1 MLEYLRLVRFSHTL
15 FALPFALLGALMA
28 VGTNLYETPAVL
40 PRIVDFAGVLL
51 CMVFARS
58 TAMAFNRIVDRKF
71 DARNPR
77 TVSRHLPSGRLSVW
91 NVTVFTVICA
101 VGFVVSTLLFLPNV
115 IPIIFAVPVLAFL
128 CGYSFAKRFTW
139 CSHLWLGLS
148 LGLSPFAA
156 WVVFRSE
163 LIPVPLPP
171 LLLCLA
177 VMFWTAAF
185 DIIYA
190 FQDKEVDI
198 RENLYSIPRVFRT
211 YAAWRLVV
219 LFHVLMIACLLFIP
233 QTFPLF
239 GNIWYFGVAI
249 VALILAGEHWT
260 VVPHEIFIRPF
271 LFWGRHLDNDI
282 NWRGEPEIDLRRI
295 DVAFFKLNAIVSS
308 GMMVVGI
315 LDLVW

>member
-1 MLEYLRLVRFSHTL
+1 
-15 FALPFALLGALMA
+15 MA
-28 VGTNLYETPAVL
+28 VGANLHETPPVF
-40 PRIVDFAGVLL
+40 PRWIDFVGVLL

-77 TVSRHLPSGRLSVW
+77 TASRHLPSGKLSVW
-91 NVTVFTVICA
+91 NVTAFTVFCSI
-101 VGFVVSTLLFLPNV
+101 GFVLSTLLFLPNV

-148 LGLSPFAA
+148 LGLSPLAA

-163 LIPVPLPP
+163 LLPLPLPP
-171 LLLCLA
+171 ILLCLA

-190 FQDKEVDI
+190 FQDKDVD
-198 RENLYSIPRVFRT
+198 RNENLYSIPRVFRT
-211 YAAWRLVV
+211 YIAWRFVV
-219 LFHVLMIACLLFIP
+219 LFHVSMITCLLFIP
-233 QTFPLF
+233 ETFPLF

-249 VALILAGEHWT
+249 VALVLVGEHWT
-260 VVPHEIFIRPF
+260 VVPHEVFIQPF
-271 LFWGRHLDNDI
+271 RFLMKRFGDET
-282 NWRGEPEIDLRRI
+282 NWSGEPEIDLRRI
-295 DVAFFKLNAIVSS
+295 DVAFFHLNAIVSA
-308 GMMVVGI
+308 GMLVVGI
-315 LDLVW
+315 LDLIW